1 MPVLS
6 DLRRLA
12 IRRKRVEDVNSNFA
26 SSAEIFW
33 GNFHGIFTCNLNV
46 STWQQVANERLQMD
60 QSAEMSFR
68 RNLKASNERRTVP
81 AGNGCAGWPEE
92 THLAICSRVKRLQMK
107 SERMCTRPSR

>member
-6 DLRRLA
+6 DLSRLA

-68 RNLKASNERRTVP
+68 RNLKASNERCTVP
-81 AGNGCAGWPEE
+81 AGNGCAG
-92 THLAICSRVKRLQMK
+92 
-107 SERMCTRPSR
+107 